1 MERSGIRGQ
10 KEGVVQ
16 GRDWGEV
23 TSRGQKEGVVQ
34 GRDWREVSL
43 EDRRKSSSRKRL
55 GRSDTRGQNLSIQGR
70 DWEK

>member
-23 TSRGQKEGVVQ
+23 TLG
-34 GRDWREVSL
+34 
-43 EDRRKSSSRKRL
+43 DRMMEQFKKRL
-55 GRSDTRGQNLSIQGR
+55 GEVTSRTEEEVEEI
-70 DWEK
+70 EK